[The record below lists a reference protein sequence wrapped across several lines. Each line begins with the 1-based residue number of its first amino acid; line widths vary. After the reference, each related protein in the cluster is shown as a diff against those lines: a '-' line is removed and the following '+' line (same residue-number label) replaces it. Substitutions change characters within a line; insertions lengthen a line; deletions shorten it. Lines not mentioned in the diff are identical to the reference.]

1 MSAEDLRGKTA
12 GRPSRRAAQN
22 LPATGKA
29 RASRAS
35 RKSRRTPGSG
45 AGATV
50 IMQAR
55 VDADFAAELIERDA
69 PALGLEGIS
78 AVVRE
83 GLQLVHKR
91 AREMAAAAEYD
102 RFYGGRQAP
111 LSDAVVPADAR

>member
-1 MSAEDLRGKTA
+1 M
-12 GRPSRRAAQN
+12 
-22 LPATGKA
+22 
-29 RASRAS
+29 
-35 RKSRRTPGSG
+35 
-45 AGATV
+45 V
-50 IMQAR
+50 MQAR

-102 RFYGGRQAP
+102 RFYGGRPAP
-111 LSDAVVPADAR
+111 LPEAVIPADAG

>member
-1 MSAEDLRGKTA
+1 MSAEGIRGKAA
-12 GRPSRRAAQN
+12 GRQSRRTAQS
-22 LPATGKA
+22 TESDRRA
-29 RASRAS
+29 RPSPPS
-35 RKSRRTPGSG
+35 RKSRSTPGSG
-45 AGATV
+45 TAATV
-50 IMQAR
+50 VMQAR

-102 RFYGGRQAP
+102 RFYGGRPAP
-111 LSDAVVPADAR
+111 LPEAVIPADAG

>member
-1 MSAEDLRGKTA
+1 MSAEGLRGKTA
-12 GRPSRRAAQN
+12 SRQSRRAAQS
-22 LPATGKA
+22 PQTDRKA
-29 RASRAS
+29 RPSRAS
-35 RKSRRTPGSG
+35 RNSRRTPG

-50 IMQAR
+50 VMQAR

-91 AREMAAAAEYD
+91 ARELAAAAEYD
-102 RFYGGRQAP
+102 RFYGGRSAP
-111 LSDAVVPADAR
+111 LPEAVIPADAG

>member
-12 GRPSRRAAQN
+12 GRQSRRTAQS
-22 LPATGKA
+22 PSTDRKA
-29 RASRAS
+29 RPGRAS

-50 IMQAR
+50 VMQAR

-91 AREMAAAAEYD
+91 AREMVAAAEYD
-102 RFYGGRQAP
+102 RFYGGRPAP
-111 LSDAVVPADAR
+111 LPEAVIPADAG

>member
-12 GRPSRRAAQN
+12 GRQSRRAAQS
-22 LPATGKA
+22 PPTDRKA
-29 RASRAS
+29 QPSRAS
-35 RKSRRTPGSG
+35 RKSRRTLGSG
-45 AGATV
+45 ASATV
-50 IMQAR
+50 VMQAR

-102 RFYGGRQAP
+102 RFYGGRPAP
-111 LSDAVVPADAR
+111 LPEAVIPADAG